1 MVRTFSTG
9 NKKKPASPRTIL
21 KRDPMEA
28 KIRQLEKKI
37 ENLNSIGMQDRK
49 NSLIKLANDLLS
61 LAEESNISEVR
72 RTA

>member
-28 KIRQLEKKI
+28 KIRQFEYIYLKRVNCSD
-37 ENLNSIGMQDRK
+37 NLNS
-49 NSLIKLANDLLS
+49 DLYTN
-61 LAEESNISEVR
+61 A
-72 RTA
+72 